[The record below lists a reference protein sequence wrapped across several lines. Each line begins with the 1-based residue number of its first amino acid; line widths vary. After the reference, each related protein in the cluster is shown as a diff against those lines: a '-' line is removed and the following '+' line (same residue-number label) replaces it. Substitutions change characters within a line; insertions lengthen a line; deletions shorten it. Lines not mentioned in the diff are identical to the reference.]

1 MTSTMNEEFPQ
12 ASNIQ
17 DSQQYHKQS
26 ATVQNADAT
35 IRTTDVL
42 QMRYQDYIG

>member
-1 MTSTMNEEFPQ
+1 MNEEFPQ

-17 DSQQYHKQS
+17 DDQQYKKHS
-26 ATVQNADAT
+26 ATVQNAADT

-42 QMRYQDYIG
+42 QMQKMSQT

>member
-1 MTSTMNEEFPQ
+1 MTFMMNEEFPQ
-12 ASNIQ
+12 LNDIQ
-17 DSQQYHKQS
+17 DSQQYRKQS

-42 QMRYQDYIG
+42 QMPKMSQT